1 MLLCIFYKVGVELRK
16 MGEESNGLLT
26 IERISG
32 RRKCPSCGEE
42 NKNMIHEST
51 DKTNIISDYPR
62 VYGKKYRCGRCG
74 QEWREK

>member
-1 MLLCIFYKVGVELRK
+1 

-26 IERISG
+26 IERDEG

-51 DKTNIISDYPR
+51 DKTNLINDYPR
-62 VYGKKYRCGRCG
+62 VYGHKFRCGRCG

>member
-1 MLLCIFYKVGVELRK
+1 
-16 MGEESNGLLT
+16 MGEELNGLLT
-26 IERISG
+26 IERGEG

-51 DKTNIISDYPR
+51 DKNRIINDYPR

-74 QEWREK
+74 QEWKEN

>member
-1 MLLCIFYKVGVELRK
+1 
-16 MGEESNGLLT
+16 MGEESNDILT
-26 IERISG
+26 IERDEG
-32 RRKCPSCGEE
+32 TRRKCPSCGEE

-51 DKTNIISDYPR
+51 DKTNIINDYPR

>member
-1 MLLCIFYKVGVELRK
+1 
-16 MGEESNGLLT
+16 MGEDSNDLLT
-26 IERISG
+26 IERGEG

-51 DKTNIISDYPR
+51 DKTNIINDYPR
-62 VYGKKYRCGRCG
+62 VYGKKSRCGRCG

>member
-1 MLLCIFYKVGVELRK
+1 
-16 MGEESNGLLT
+16 MGEEPNGLLT
-26 IERISG
+26 IERDEST

-51 DKTNIISDYPR
+51 DKTNIINDYPR

>member
-1 MLLCIFYKVGVELRK
+1 

-26 IERISG
+26 IERDEST
-32 RRKCPSCGEE
+32 RRKCPKCGEE

-51 DKTNIISDYPR
+51 DKTNIINDYPR

>member
-1 MLLCIFYKVGVELRK
+1 

-26 IERISG
+26 IERDEG
-32 RRKCPSCGEE
+32 TRRKCPSCGEE

-51 DKTNIISDYPR
+51 DKTNIINDYPR
-62 VYGKKYRCGRCG
+62 VFGKKYRCGRCG